1 NGCAGAAPSPGAVLD
16 SRPGP
21 VLRRMAGYPGF
32 HSRPVGDPPSMNP
45 DPIELPDET
54 EGAVDLSSA
63 TTATHPVAPTS
74 TSVAVSEAPPR
85 GDPVP
90 GERLGPYRLVREL
103 GAGGMGLVF

>member
-1 NGCAGAAPSPGAVLD
+1 MS
-16 SRPGP
+16 
-21 VLRRMAGYPGF
+21 GYPGF

-45 DPIELPDET
+45 DPIELPDEA

-63 TTATHPVAPTS
+63 TTAIHPVAPTS
-74 TSVAVSEAPPR
+74 TSVAVTEAPPR

-103 GAGGMGLVF
+103 GAGGMGVVFEAEDEWLRRRVAVKVLRSDLPA